1 VKTFDKELP
10 QTPITHTAIDVCKK
24 TIDVGDI
31 VIGAI
36 GSKEGYIFKGTV
48 LGIYPNNMIKVKQI
62 WGDNWREEW
71 KVDAK
76 RVRNM
81 KYEKV

>member
-1 VKTFDKELP
+1 MKTFDKELP
-10 QTPITHTAIDVCKK
+10 QAPVTHTAIDVCKN

-48 LGIYPNNMIKVKQI
+48 LGIFSNNMIKVQSI
-62 WGDNWREEW
+62 WGGWNGTW